1 MTFDQ
6 RERANRQ
13 TPLFL
18 LPDYCFVLLQLL
30 LLLLLFPS
38 RSIFRA
44 MSAKVLGGHIAL
56 ELKARVA
63 SAKSGSLP
71 KRWITAA
78 MGSREHA
85 VT

>member
-1 MTFDQ
+1 
-6 RERANRQ
+6 
-13 TPLFL
+13 
-18 LPDYCFVLLQLL
+18 
-30 LLLLLFPS
+30 
-38 RSIFRA
+38 

-78 MGSREHA
+78 MGSRGWGNMPLRDPCSSFTIEFKFFIFIFVSLPGLPIVWSITA
-85 VT
+85 CR